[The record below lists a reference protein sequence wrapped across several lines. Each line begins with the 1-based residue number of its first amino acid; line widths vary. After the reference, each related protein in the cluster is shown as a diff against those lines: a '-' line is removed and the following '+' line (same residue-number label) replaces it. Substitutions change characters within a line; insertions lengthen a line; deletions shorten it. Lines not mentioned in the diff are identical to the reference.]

1 MCEEVLWPRIVV
13 CRACVC
19 CVVLWLCV
27 VIMCRKQMKIMKFYM
42 LMLAVCGLF
51 WGSHVEPRL
60 PSALVV
66 VVMKFIM

>member
-1 MCEEVLWPRIVV
+1 MCGRVGVKNKLRL
-13 CRACVC
+13 AC
-19 CVVLWLCV
+19 LCV
-27 VIMCRKQMKIMKFYM
+27 VIMCGKQMKIMKSYM